1 MIFHRLLIIILLA
14 PLLFAA
20 KPKFSDTQIIAMT
33 PHYFDR
39 NHTSPKLLGVN
50 IYTTR
55 QGRVYQVDIQVDRNR
70 INDDLGFAYSALTNM
85 GQYAKKTIKQL
96 IVVMHSDNHRN
107 PPQVC
112 IGKAKC
118 SIDFWVHQKG
128 EYQNWYKNCIHFKE
142 L

>member
-1 MIFHRLLIIILLA
+1 MIIHRLLIIMLLT
-14 PLLFAA
+14 PILFAA
-20 KPKFSDTQIIAMT
+20 KPKFSDNQIIAMT

-39 NHTSPKLLGVN
+39 NHTSPELLGVN
-50 IYTTR
+50 IYKTR

-70 INDDLGFAYSALTNM
+70 VNDDLGFAYSALTNM
-85 GQYAKKTIKQL
+85 GQYAKKPIKQL
-96 IVVMHSDNHRN
+96 IVVMHSDNQRN

-118 SIDFWVHQKG
+118 SINFWVHQKG

>member
-1 MIFHRLLIIILLA
+1 
-14 PLLFAA
+14 
-20 KPKFSDTQIIAMT
+20 
-33 PHYFDR
+33 
-39 NHTSPKLLGVN
+39 
-50 IYTTR
+50 
-55 QGRVYQVDIQVDRNR
+55 VYQVDIQVDRNR

>member
-1 MIFHRLLIIILLA
+1 MKFHRLLIIILLA

-96 IVVMHSDNHRN
+96 IVVMHSDNHRKKQN
-107 PPQVC
+107 AV
-112 IGKAKC
+112 
-118 SIDFWVHQKG
+118 SISGFIKKENIKTGIRIVSIL
-128 EYQNWYKNCIHFKE
+128 KNCNAHG
-142 L
+142 